1 MGIFKRNNI
10 DSMSFIGKSLFK
22 VSDLEYFI
30 DEATEKFCSLI
41 KSKELAFE
49 AYKQVLLGD
58 SV

>member
-1 MGIFKRNNI
+1 
-10 DSMSFIGKSLFK
+10 MSFIGKSLFK